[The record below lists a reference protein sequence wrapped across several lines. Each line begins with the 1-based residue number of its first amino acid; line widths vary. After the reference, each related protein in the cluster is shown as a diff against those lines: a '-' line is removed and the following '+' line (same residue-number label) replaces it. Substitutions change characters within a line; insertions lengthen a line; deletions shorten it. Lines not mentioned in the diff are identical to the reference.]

1 MHFSLTAE
9 QQLIQASAQD
19 WLVGNYSFRQRE
31 ASVYRDG
38 GAAIVWRAFA
48 EMGWLGLPLAEATGG
63 FGGGP
68 LEAGLLMQAFGRHL
82 VVEPLRACVL
92 QAARLLALAGTQQ
105 QQDRWLPGVIAGEHR
120 LAFAHAE
127 PGDALPW
134 QPRRTLTQR
143 QADGWRIDGRKLL
156 VRGAVGAAQWLVSAR
171 DPGRGEGDLLFLVDP
186 QQPGVRIDAYATTD
200 GGSAA
205 DLVFDGVLLGS
216 EALIGGP
223 AGTAGMTPLLHRVIA
238 EGVVAH
244 CWEAT
249 GAMQAVLEQTT
260 AYTQQRRQF
269 GQALANFQ
277 VVQHRLAE
285 MAVYCTEA
293 QAACELAAMR
303 MVQEPAAG
311 KLLAAMAKSKV
322 GRAARFVAQEAVQLH
337 GAMGVCEELPVAAT
351 FRMLLAFAGED
362 GDAASHAALLGSELL
377 ASGRFACSQTLR
389 EGVAPVAA
397 LQEESV

>member
-1 MHFSLTAE
+1 MNFSLTAE
-9 QQLIQASAQD
+9 QQLIQNSAQD

-31 ASVYRDG
+31 ASLNRDG
-38 GAAIVWRAFA
+38 GAATVWRGFA
-48 EMGWLGLPLAEATGG
+48 EMGWLGLPLAEGIGG

-68 LEAGLLMQAFGRHL
+68 LEAGLLMQVFGRHL
-82 VVEPLRACVL
+82 VVEPLRSCVL
-92 QAARLLALAGTQQ
+92 QAARLLGLSGTQQ

-127 PGDALPW
+127 PGDTLPW

-143 QADGWRIDGRKLL
+143 NADGWRIDGRKLL
-156 VRGAVGAAQWLVSAR
+156 VRGAGSAAQWLVSAH
-171 DPGRGEGDLLFLVDP
+171 DSGHGDLLFLVDP
-186 QQPGVRIDAYATTD
+186 QLPGVRIDTYATTD

-205 DLVFDGVLLGS
+205 DLVFDGVRLSS

-223 AGTAGMTPLLHRVIA
+223 NGTADMTPLLHGVIA
-238 EGVVAH
+238 EGIVAH

-249 GAMQAVLEQTT
+249 GAMQAVLMQTT
-260 AYTQQRRQF
+260 AYTQQRQQF

-285 MAVYCTEA
+285 MAVCCTEA
-293 QAACELAAMR
+293 QAACELAAMG
-303 MVQEPAAG
+303 MVQDPAAG

-377 ASGRFACSQTLR
+377 ASSRYACSQTLR
-389 EGVAPVAA
+389 EGKPPITAV
-397 LQEESV
+397 QEDSA

>member
-9 QQLIQASAQD
+9 QHLIQASAQD
-19 WLVGNYSFRQRE
+19 WLLDNYSFRQRE
-31 ASVYRDG
+31 ASIYRDG

-48 EMGWLGLPLAEATGG
+48 EMGWLGLPLAQATGG

-92 QAARLLALAGTQQ
+92 QAARLLALTGTQQ
-105 QQDRWLPGVIAGEHR
+105 QQDRWLPGLIAGEHR

-127 PGDALPW
+127 PGDTLPW

-143 QADGWRIDGRKLL
+143 QTNGWRINGRKLL

-171 DPGRGEGDLLFLVDP
+171 DPDRDENDLLFLVDP
-186 QQPGVRIDAYATTD
+186 QQHGVRIDTYATTD

-205 DLVFDGVLLGS
+205 DLIFDGVLLGS

-223 AGTAGMTPLLHRVIA
+223 AGTAGMTPRLHQVIA
-238 EGVVAH
+238 ESIIAH

-260 AYTQQRRQF
+260 AYTQQRQQF
-269 GQALANFQ
+269 GQTLANFQ

-285 MAVYCTEA
+285 MAVYCAEA

-337 GAMGVCEELPVAAT
+337 GAMGVCEVMPVAAT

-362 GDAASHAALLGSELL
+362 GDPASHAALLGSELL

-389 EGVAPVAA
+389 EEVAPVAA